1 MLRLLLVG
9 AFPYPLAQGTQV
21 YLQEQAQA
29 LRAAGDEVTLLT
41 YGQRRAPGQPETSS
55 ASAPAETGRAL
66 AGLEHRT
73 APFWTAPRRTASGP
87 GWGKPLADLGLA
99 MTLRDAL
106 ASKSGPSRYDAILTH
121 HAEACVIALGVRQ
134 MVRHARSTPIVY
146 CAHTLLGAE
155 LPTYLNAYYKKVNRN
170 SSRVP
175 GALWGRIWARVGG
188 GVDRWLARHADAWIV
203 LTHSAERVMRSH
215 TIAPGR
221 LIPPPVVDP
230 EAPAT
235 EARGQQPDPPLG
247 GGLEPGSYF
256 LYSGNL
262 DGYQDLALLR
272 ATAERLAATGDSPRI
287 VVATH
292 DTRARRRAALGPGIE
307 VRLAESAAEAQALLA
322 GARASLLTRRAEGG
336 FPIKLVNSLALG
348 IPPIA
353 LRAREWGLEHGRNA
367 WIGSLGDPVG
377 SLCEGIRLLSRDD
390 ELAQRLGR
398 GARALYLAE
407 HRPETVAERTHA
419 LIEQVIARA

>member
-1 MLRLLLVG
+1 MQRLLLIG
-9 AFPYPLAQGTQV
+9 AFPYPLAQGSQV

-29 LRAAGDEVTLLT
+29 LRAAGDEITLLT
-41 YGQRRAPGQPETSS
+41 YGQRRAPA
-55 ASAPAETGRAL
+55 ASEPSTTEAPATTGRAL
-66 AGLEHRT
+66 DGLEHRT
-73 APFWTAPRRTASGP
+73 APLWTVPRRTASGP

-106 ASKSGPSRYDAILTH
+106 ASKSGAARYDAVLTH
-121 HAEACVIALGVRQ
+121 NAEACVIALGVRQ
-134 MVRHARSTPIVY
+134 IVRQARAIPIVY

-155 LPTYLNAYYKKVNRN
+155 LPTYLNPRYKRINRN

-175 GALWGRIWARVGG
+175 GALWGRLWARLGEG
-188 GVDRWLARHADAWIV
+188 ADRWLARHADAWIA
-203 LTHSAERVMRSH
+203 LTHSTERVMRRHS
-215 TIAPGR
+215 IAPGE
-221 LIPPPVVDP
+221 LIRPPMVDP
-230 EAPAT
+230 ET
-235 EARGQQPDPPLG
+235 ESSGWEPELPLASG
-247 GGLEPGSYF
+247 ALEPGSYF

-262 DGYQDLALLR
+262 DSYQDLALLR
-272 ATAERLAATGDSPRI
+272 ATAERLAATGDSLRI

-307 VRLAESAAEAQALLA
+307 IRRVESAAEAQALLA
-322 GARASLLTRRAEGG
+322 GARASLLTRRTVGG

-367 WIGSLGDPVG
+367 WIGSLQDPVG
-377 SLCEGIRLLSRDD
+377 SLCKGIRLLSRDD
-390 ELAQRLGR
+390 ELARRLSR

-407 HRPETVAERTHA
+407 HDPQTVAERTHG
-419 LIEQVIARA
+419 LLEQVIGRVRC

>member
-1 MLRLLLVG
+1 MWRLLLVG
-9 AFPYPLAQGTQV
+9 AFPYPLAQGSQV

-29 LRAAGDEVTLLT
+29 LRAAGDEITLLT
-41 YGQRRAPGQPETSS
+41 YGQRGGPNASQTS
-55 ASAPAETGRAL
+55 ATTATAQATTERAL
-66 AGLEHRT
+66 AGLENRT
-73 APFWTAPRRTASGP
+73 SPHWMAPRRTASGP

-106 ASKSGPSRYDAILTH
+106 ASKSPAARYNAILTH
-121 HAEACVIALGVRQ
+121 NAEACVIALGVRQ
-134 MVRHARSTPIVY
+134 ILRQARSIPIVY
-146 CAHTLLGAE
+146 CAHTLLGEE
-155 LPTYLNAYYKKVNRN
+155 LPTYLSSYFRKVNRN

-175 GALWGRIWARVGG
+175 GAFRGRLSARLGRQL
-188 GVDRWLARHADAWIV
+188 DRWLARHADAWIA
-203 LTHSAERVMRSH
+203 LTQSAERVMRRHSLV
-215 TIAPGR
+215 PGER
-221 LIPPPVVDP
+221 IPPPMLDP
-230 EAPAT
+230 ETESRGGAPFLPSA
-235 EARGQQPDPPLG
+235 G
-247 GGLEPGSYF
+247 GGLEPSPYF

-292 DTRARRRAALGPGIE
+292 DTRARRQAALGPGLE
-307 VRLAESAAEAQALLA
+307 VRIVESAEEARTLLA

-348 IPPIA
+348 VPPIA

-367 WIGSLGDPVG
+367 WIGSLQDPVG
-377 SLCEGIRLLSRDD
+377 SLCEGIRV
-390 ELAQRLGR
+390 LATDTALATRLGR

-407 HRPETVAERTHA
+407 HTPAVAAARTHA
-419 LIEQVIARA
+419 LLEQVIGLV